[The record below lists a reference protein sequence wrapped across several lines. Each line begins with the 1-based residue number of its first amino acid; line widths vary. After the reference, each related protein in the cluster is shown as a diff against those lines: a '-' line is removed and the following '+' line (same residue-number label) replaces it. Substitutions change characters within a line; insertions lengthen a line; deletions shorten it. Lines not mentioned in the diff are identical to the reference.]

1 MENLRQEVEGKSLY
15 PQTKC
20 SSSEALASL
29 FPDMAKVIC
38 ITNQKGGVGKTTTAV
53 NLSASIAVA
62 EKRVLLIDID
72 PQGNSTSGI
81 GFSKEQSNGTI
92 YQALLNGSGLREM
105 IQKTSLAYLDLVTS
119 NTDLIGAEVELI
131 QEKDRERRLAHL
143 IKEVESDYDYIFID
157 CPPSLGLLTINS
169 LTAAHSVLIPL
180 QCEYY
185 ALEGLGQLL
194 KTIRLI
200 KQSLNPRLEIEGILL
215 TMFDIRNNLSHQV
228 AEEVRNHFKE
238 KVFQTVIPR
247 NVRLSEAPSH
257 GKPVLLYDIHSK
269 GAESYLNLA
278 SEIMANGKKNGN

>member
-1 MENLRQEVEGKSLY
+1 
-15 PQTKC
+15 
-20 SSSEALASL
+20 
-29 FPDMAKVIC
+29 MARVIC
-38 ITNQKGGVGKTTTAV
+38 IANQKGGVGKTTTAV

-105 IQKTSLAYLDLVTS
+105 IQKTALAYLDVITS

-131 QEKDRERRLAHL
+131 QEKDRERKLDRL
-143 IKEVESDYDYIFID
+143 IKEVEADYDYVFID

-169 LTAAHSVLIPL
+169 LTAAHSVIIPL

-200 KQSLNPRLEIEGILL
+200 KQALNPELEIEGMLL
-215 TMFDIRNNLSHQV
+215 TMFDSRNDHSHLV
-228 AEEVRNHFKE
+228 SDEDK
-238 KVFQTVIPR
+238 
-247 NVRLSEAPSH
+247 SH
-257 GKPVLLYDIHSK
+257 YKD
-269 GAESYLNLA
+269 
-278 SEIMANGKKNGN
+278 

>member
-1 MENLRQEVEGKSLY
+1 
-15 PQTKC
+15 
-20 SSSEALASL
+20 
-29 FPDMAKVIC
+29 MARVIC

-53 NLSASIAVA
+53 NLSASLAAA

-72 PQGNSTSGI
+72 PQGNSTSGV
-81 GFSKEQSNGTI
+81 GLRKESSNGTI
-92 YQALLNGSGLREM
+92 YHALLRGSGLREM
-105 IQKTSLAYLDLVTS
+105 IQKTSLPNLDVIIS

-131 QEKDRERRLAHL
+131 QEKDRERKLDRL
-143 IKEVESDYDYIFID
+143 IKEVEVDYDYIFID

-169 LTAAHSVLIPL
+169 LTAAHSVIIPL

-200 KQSLNPRLEIEGILL
+200 KQALNPKLEIEGILL
-215 TMFDIRNNLSHQV
+215 TMFDSRNNLSQQV
-228 AEEVRNHFKE
+228 ALEVKSHFKD
-238 KVFQTVIPR
+238 KVFKTIIPR

-278 SEIMANGKKNGN
+278 KEIMADGKVDGD

>member
-1 MENLRQEVEGKSLY
+1 MRQEAESKSLD
-15 PQTKC
+15 PQTEC
-20 SSSEALASL
+20 SSNEMLLKRSDP
-29 FPDMAKVIC
+29 FMTRVIC

-81 GFSKEQSNGTI
+81 GFSKEESNGTI
-92 YQALLNGSGLREM
+92 YQALLKDSGLREM

-131 QEKDRERRLAHL
+131 REKDRERRLAHL

-257 GKPVLLYDIHSK
+257 GKPILLYDIHSK

>member
-1 MENLRQEVEGKSLY
+1 
-15 PQTKC
+15 
-20 SSSEALASL
+20 
-29 FPDMAKVIC
+29 VIC
-38 ITNQKGGVGKTTTAV
+38 IANQKGGVGKTTTAV
-53 NLSASIAVA
+53 NLSASMAAA
-62 EKRVLLIDID
+62 EKKILLIDID
-72 PQGNSTSGI
+72 PQGNSTSGL
-81 GFSKEQSNGTI
+81 GLSKENLNGTI
-92 YQALLNGSGLREM
+92 YQALLRGSGLREM
-105 IQKTSLAYLDLVTS
+105 IQKTTLPCLEVVVS

-131 QEKDRERRLAHL
+131 QEKDREKRLDRL
-143 IKEVESDYDYIFID
+143 IKEVEADYDYIFID

-200 KQSLNPRLEIEGILL
+200 KQALNPRLEIEGILL

-228 AEEVRNHFKE
+228 AQEVRSHFKD
-238 KVFQTVIPR
+238 KVFKTVIPR

-257 GKPVLLYDIHSK
+257 GMPILLYDIHSK

-278 SEIMANGKKNGN
+278 QELMANGNQNDT

>member
-1 MENLRQEVEGKSLY
+1 
-15 PQTKC
+15 
-20 SSSEALASL
+20 
-29 FPDMAKVIC
+29 MAKVIC
-38 ITNQKGGVGKTTTAV
+38 IANQKGGVGKTTTAV

-62 EKRVLLIDID
+62 EKKVLLIDID
-72 PQGNSTSGI
+72 PQGNSTSGV
-81 GFSKEQSNGTI
+81 GLNKESSNGTI
-92 YQALLNGSGLREM
+92 YHALLRGSGLREM
-105 IQKTSLAYLDLVTS
+105 IQKTSLSYLDVVVS

-131 QEKDRERRLAHL
+131 QEKDRERKLDGL
-143 IKEVESDYDYIFID
+143 IKEVEADYDYIFID

-169 LTAAHSVLIPL
+169 LTAAHSVIIPL

-200 KQSLNPRLEIEGILL
+200 KQSLNPTLEIEGILL
-215 TMFDIRNNLSHQV
+215 TMFDSRNNLSHQV
-228 AEEVRNHFKE
+228 ALEVKSHFKD
-238 KVFQTVIPR
+238 KVFKTIVPR

-278 SEIMANGKKNGN
+278 QEIMANGKVDGD

>member
-1 MENLRQEVEGKSLY
+1 
-15 PQTKC
+15 
-20 SSSEALASL
+20 
-29 FPDMAKVIC
+29 MARVIC

-53 NLSASIAVA
+53 NLSASLAVA

-72 PQGNSTSGI
+72 PQGNSTSGV
-81 GFSKEQSNGTI
+81 GLRKESSNGTI
-92 YQALLNGSGLREM
+92 YHALLRGSGLREM
-105 IQKTSLAYLDLVTS
+105 IQKTSLPNLDVIIS

-131 QEKDRERRLAHL
+131 QEKDRERKLDRL
-143 IKEVESDYDYIFID
+143 IKEVEVDYDYIFID

-169 LTAAHSVLIPL
+169 LTAAHSVIIPL

-200 KQSLNPRLEIEGILL
+200 KQALNPKLEIEGILL
-215 TMFDIRNNLSHQV
+215 TMFDSRNNLSHQV
-228 AEEVRNHFKE
+228 ALEVKSHFKD
-238 KVFQTVIPR
+238 KVFKTIIPR

-278 SEIMANGKKNGN
+278 KEIMADGKVDGD

>member
-1 MENLRQEVEGKSLY
+1 MEWWNAGFTCLAIIPTFHHSLELR
-15 PQTKC
+15 
-20 SSSEALASL
+20 A
-29 FPDMAKVIC
+29 MAKVIC
-38 ITNQKGGVGKTTTAV
+38 IANQKGGVGKTTTAV
-53 NLSASIAVA
+53 NLSASIAAA
-62 EKRVLLIDID
+62 EKRVLLIDVD
-72 PQGNSTSGI
+72 PQGNSTSGT
-81 GFSKEQSNGTI
+81 GFSKEGTNGTI
-92 YQALLNGSGLREM
+92 YQALLRGSGLREI
-105 IQKTSLAYLDLVTS
+105 IQKTSLAHLDVVIS

-143 IKEVESDYDYIFID
+143 IKEVEADYDYIVID

-238 KVFQTVIPR
+238 KVFHTVIPR

-257 GKPVLLYDIHSK
+257 GKPILLYDIHSK

-278 SEIMANGKKNGN
+278 SEIMADGKKNGN